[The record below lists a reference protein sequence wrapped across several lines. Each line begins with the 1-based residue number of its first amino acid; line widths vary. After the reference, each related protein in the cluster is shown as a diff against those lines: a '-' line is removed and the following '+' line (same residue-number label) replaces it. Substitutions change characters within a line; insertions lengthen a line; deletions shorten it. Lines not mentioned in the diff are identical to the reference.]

1 MLYALTVGDDLA
13 GEGRAYLAER
23 IGEAGMSQTDGCTTG
38 AGGNQQYR
46 IVGRSIAI
54 DGDAIEAE
62 LDGIPQICIEYRRF
76 NGRVGE
82 DIDEHRCVRHELR
95 VNHARAFAEGGDAH
109 FARGYVGTGNFDV
122 REGCLL
128 NRVSSENG
136 AGGLPETIGVVT
148 NGGGQG
154 RK

>member
-62 LDGIPQICIEYRRF
+62 LDGIPQICIEHRRF

-95 VNHARAFAEGGDAH
+95 VDHARAFAKGGDAH
-109 FARGYVGTGNFDV
+109 LARRSVGTGDFNT
-122 REGCLL
+122 REGSFLD
-128 NRVSSENG
+128 RVSGEDVV
-136 AGGLPETIGVVT
+136 GGLPKAVGVVAD
-148 NGGGQG
+148 
-154 RK
+154 